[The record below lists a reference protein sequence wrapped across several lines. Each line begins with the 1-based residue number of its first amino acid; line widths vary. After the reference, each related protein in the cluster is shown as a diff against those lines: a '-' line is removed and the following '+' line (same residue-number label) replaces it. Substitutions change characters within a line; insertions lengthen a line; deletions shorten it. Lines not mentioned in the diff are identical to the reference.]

1 MGVGG
6 LSRGSRGRGFQ
17 SFYRENASGLDRNTR
32 VGVCIAAEKRKAIGP
47 FSSKRCS
54 LLITN
59 SRKSKLSET
68 RGKRAPAQACYKK
81 NNL

>member
-1 MGVGG
+1 MAKV
-6 LSRGSRGRGFQ
+6 L
-17 SFYRENASGLDRNTR
+17 YRENASGLDRSTR
-32 VGVCIAAEKRKAIGP
+32 IGVSIAAEKGKPIRP
-47 FSSKRCS
+47 FSSKRHS